1 MCQIIYHPG
10 YNKYNLGPDH
20 PFNPKRIEMMLSLL
34 KEYGCLKE
42 PVQPEL
48 LRPEELFSVH
58 DEYYVSLV
66 EAASL
71 GENIPGLEDYG
82 LGTIDNPVTIGMAE
96 GARWQAAGTLLGARL
111 LKEGKA
117 KKVLQLG
124 GGFHHARSKLAE
136 GFCVY
141 NDLALTLN
149 EMANAGWHV
158 LYLDIDVH
166 HCDGVQEILYSDGNV
181 MTISLHESGEYLF
194 PGTGW
199 IHELGKGMGRSL
211 KLNLP
216 LEPFTEGESYLEVFN
231 GIVPKALE
239 WFKPDCLI
247 VQAGADAHYL
257 DPLADLRLT
266 SQDFEKLFRRIIEL
280 ADIYCSGKVLF
291 TLGGGYSLTAAQRI
305 WTILYMILF
314 NIEIPELLPKQW
326 KEKWE
331 KQLGIKL
338 PETLHDILPAYEP
351 IPRKDEISRHNR
363 ELIQRILDAV
373 APDWL

>member
-1 MCQIIYHPG
+1 
-10 YNKYNLGPDH
+10 
-20 PFNPKRIEMMLSLL
+20 
-34 KEYGCLKE
+34 
-42 PVQPEL
+42 
-48 LRPEELFSVH
+48 
-58 DEYYVSLV
+58 
-66 EAASL
+66 
-71 GENIPGLEDYG
+71 
-82 LGTIDNPVTIGMAE
+82 
-96 GARWQAAGTLLGARL
+96 
-111 LKEGKA
+111 
-117 KKVLQLG
+117 
-124 GGFHHARSKLAE
+124 
-136 GFCVY
+136 
-141 NDLALTLN
+141 
-149 EMANAGWHV
+149 
-158 LYLDIDVH
+158 VH

-247 VQAGADAHYL
+247 VQAGADAHFL

-266 SQDFEKLFRRIIEL
+266 SHDYEKLFRRIIEL

-291 TLGGGYSLTAAQRI
+291 TLGGGYSLTAAPRI
-305 WTILYMILF
+305 WSILYMILF

-331 KQLGIKL
+331 KQIGIKL
-338 PETLHDILPAYEP
+338 PETLHDILPANEP